1 MCSGSSRPMTK
12 NKKHFFLKTLLVK
25 QQPSKVLQRQAA
37 EVRVLEG
44 AEMSGRERK
53 LTRADLPTPPEPN
66 TTSLYSRMAGLLHR
80 TANNLHWTNGG
91 KSKIRT
97 FQTAKKKKQ
106 TKKKQLTL
114 FSSKTNDFF
123 PCLTSE
129 FSHSC
134 KEGF

>member
-1 MCSGSSRPMTK
+1 MTK

-25 QQPSKVLQRQAA
+25 QQPCKVLQRQAA

-91 KSKIRT
+91 E
-97 FQTAKKKKQ
+97 KQ
-106 TKKKQLTL
+106 NKNVSNSEEKEANKEKTTNFVFKQN
-114 FSSKTNDFF
+114 K
-123 PCLTSE
+123 
-129 FSHSC
+129 
-134 KEGF
+134 